1 MEFTHFLKHYLKMR
15 YNGFAFKTK
24 FCVLNNSGIRSEITD
39 EILDSEDIHVWH
51 SLKYLPIYI
60 LEMIKNDPN
69 DLFHHFFPLSLN
81 RIFRRGALIL
91 RAEIIPNNLIRVMPA

>member
-1 MEFTHFLKHYLKMR
+1 MDLPSKLNSAYLIIQ
-15 YNGFAFKTK
+15 A
-24 FCVLNNSGIRSEITD
+24 SGSEITD

-91 RAEIIPNNLIRVMPA
+91 RAEIIPNNLIRGMPA